1 MKKILAMILAVCM
14 VFALCACGESSQPAA
29 ASSGGSSTPAA
40 SSGDSSAPAETQEW
54 DSGRTIGMNLF
65 VAGTPTFE
73 IFAQLTRVFTD
84 ALGDTVETFN
94 DQQDINQV
102 QADAETMVNFGCDGV
117 IWWGVMDPFF
127 QVGSPTYN
135 NAGVYF
141 AFNDC
146 APMGE
151 ELRAEI
157 QDMEYFAGS
166 CSSNNYLLGTQMGEA
181 AVADGC
187 KVALIFAN
195 EIGSTVV
202 DRANGFKEVFEAA
215 GGKVVEVSHVS
226 AAGGEHIEATRN
238 FLATYPEIDCI
249 YGVSVDYITG
259 ASTITAGLDHE
270 VKLYGTDVNAE
281 VLPRLLDGTFAGL
294 NGGHWCGTYLS
305 AALLLNAMDGHTI
318 LGADG
323 KPLYLYAPS
332 VVVTP
337 ENADS
342 YQKYFID
349 DIPYHYEDVA
359 YMLYRN
365 NPDVSY
371 KDYEDFLANYSV
383 ESVVAMREG

>member
-1 MKKILAMILAVCM
+1 MKKFLALLIALAM
-14 VFALCACGESSQPAA
+14 VFALCACGEQAAAPAA
-29 ASSGGSSTPAA
+29 SGSSDAAPAPAQSSGG
-40 SSGDSSAPAETQEW
+40 DSAPAAESW
-54 DSGRTIGMNLF
+54 PSGRTIGMNLF

-73 IFAQLTRVFTD
+73 IFATLARVYLDQT
-84 ALGDTVETFN
+84 GDTLETFN

-102 QADAETMVNFGCDGV
+102 LADAETMVNFGCDGV
-117 IWWGVMDPFF
+117 LWWGVMDPFF
-127 QVGSPTYN
+127 QVGCPTYN
-135 NAGVYF
+135 DAGVYF

-146 APMGE
+146 APMGP

-166 CSSNNYLLGTQMGEA
+166 CSCDNTLLGKQMGEA

-202 DRANGFKEVFEAA
+202 DRANGFQEVFEAA

-238 FLATYPEIDCI
+238 FLAAYPDIDCI

-259 ASTITAGLDHE
+259 ASTVTAGKDI
-270 VKLYGTDVNAE
+270 KLYGTDVNAE

-294 NGGHWCGTYLS
+294 NGGHWCS
-305 AALLLNAMDGHTI
+305 AYVSSALLINAMDGHPI
-318 LGADG
+318 YGADG
-323 KPLYLYAPS
+323 KGLYLYSPS

-337 ENADS
+337 ENAE
-342 YQKYFID
+342 YYEKYFIND
-349 DIPYHYEDVA
+349 VPYHYEDVA
-359 YMLYRN
+359 HLLYRN
-365 NPDVSY
+365 NPNVTY
-371 KDYEDFLANYSV
+371 KDFEDFLAGYSV
-383 ESVVAMREG
+383 ENVVALHEG